1 MPPKGTHM
9 INRSLPGFVAG
20 AVFAVAVAGG
30 GAVAATGGKFI
41 LGQGNTA
48 GGTTTLTAR
57 HGSALSLRST
67 GAPALKVNNTR
78 RVANLNAD
86 RLDGL
91 SSASFAR
98 ATAKTGAYDFSGV
111 LVDIDE
117 DGLDDAIVAQA
128 SCPSGSQLTGGGSA
142 DFTAKGYVVESAP
155 YPNETYVVVALID
168 EATTEDPTNLIAS
181 AICWNPKGGL
191 AGSYRKAATPS
202 DLSAGLLKS
211 VRTKYAAKVAAR

>member
-1 MPPKGTHM
+1 M

-20 AVFAVAVAGG
+20 ALFAVAVAGG

-41 LGQGNTA
+41 LGQSNTA
-48 GGTTTLTAR
+48 GGTTTLTAK

-78 RVANLNAD
+78 RVPNLNAD

-91 SSASFAR
+91 SSTSFAR
-98 ATAKTGAYDFSGV
+98 ATAKTGAFDFEGV
-111 LVDIDE
+111 LVDIDQN
-117 DGLDDAIVAQA
+117 GLDDAIVAQA
-128 SCPSGSQLTGGGSA
+128 TCPAGSQLTGGGSA
-142 DFTAKGYVVESAP
+142 DYTTKGVVIESAP
-155 YPNETYVVVALID
+155 YPKETYVVVALID
-168 EATTEDPTNLIAS
+168 EATAEDPTNLIAS

-191 AGSYRKAATPS
+191 TGSYRKAAAPS

-211 VRTKYAAKVAAR
+211 IETKYAAKVAAR

>member
-1 MPPKGTHM
+1 M

-41 LGQGNTA
+41 LGQSNTA
-48 GGTTTLTAR
+48 GGTSTLTAK

-67 GAPALKVNNTR
+67 GAPALKVNTSR
-78 RVANLNAD
+78 LVPNLNAD

-91 SSASFAR
+91 SSTSFAR
-98 ATAKTGAYDFSGV
+98 VTAKTGAFDFSGV
-111 LVDIDE
+111 LVDVDQN
-117 DGLDDAIVAQA
+117 GLDDAIVAQA
-128 SCPSGSQLTGGGSA
+128 SCPAGSQLTGGGSA
-142 DFTAKGYVVESAP
+142 DYTTTGVVIESAP

-168 EATTEDPTNLIAS
+168 EATAEDPTNLIAS

-191 AGSYRKAATPS
+191 SGSYRKSTAPT
-202 DLSAGLLKS
+202 DLSAGVLKS
-211 VRTKYAAKVAAR
+211 IETKYAAKVAAR